1 MKYSM
6 VTGLLL
12 CLAFELT
19 AVDAAAKS
27 KKAAKA
33 AAAKKDDTA
42 AAKSGADKAPKPEEK
57 AADKPT
63 ETAPVATTDPDK
75 MSAQQI
81 ADAVQNFYE
90 KHPGFEAN
98 FTQVVKKKGLSQ
110 GITRQG
116 QVYLKKADAGKKQN
130 YKMRW
135 DYPTEEVFYFCDG
148 ETLWSYEKRERLA
161 TKIAV
166 KNSQLYSATSYLVG
180 QGNLGKDFGLE
191 LTKSSD
197 PLWLAI
203 KLTPKK
209 GTQTVKAL
217 ILLVDKKT
225 FEVRGSKL
233 IDPLGDET
241 NLLWKDIKYEIAD
254 DKVFEWSP
262 PPGVQVKTL

>member
-1 MKYSM
+1 MRYSA
-6 VTGLLL
+6 VTAFLLSSV
-12 CLAFELT
+12 LALA
-19 AVDAAAKS
+19 AVDGSAKG
-27 KKAAKA
+27 KKGTKTPV
-33 AAAKKDDTA
+33 AKKDDKA
-42 AAKSGADKAPKPEEK
+42 AAKENADKAIKPEEK
-57 AADKPT
+57 PADKPA
-63 ETAPVATTDPDK
+63 EATAGAPTDADK

-81 ADAVQNFYE
+81 ADAVQGFYE

-135 DYPTEEVFYFCDG
+135 DYPAEEVFYFCDG

-180 QGNLGKDFGLE
+180 QGNLGKDFTLE

-197 PLWLAI
+197 PLWLAL

-262 PPGVQVKTL
+262 PAGVQVKTL

>member
-1 MKYSM
+1 MRYAL
-6 VTGLLL
+6 VTALLL
-12 CLAFELT
+12 CLSWGLT
-19 AVDAAAKS
+19 AVDATAKS
-27 KKAAKA
+27 KKATKA
-33 AAAKKDDTA
+33 AAAKKDDKGTA
-42 AAKSGADKAPKPEEK
+42 KETVDKASKPE
-57 AADKPT
+57 DKPA
-63 ETAPVATTDPDK
+63 EKPAEATAGAPTDPDK

-81 ADAVQNFYE
+81 ADSVQEFYE
-90 KHPGFEAN
+90 KHPGFQAN

-116 QVYLKKADAGKKQN
+116 QVFLKKADAGKKQN

-135 DYPTEEVFYFCDG
+135 DYPAEEVFYFCDG

-166 KNSQLYSATSYLVG
+166 KNSQLYAATAYLVG
-180 QGNLGKDFGLE
+180 QGNLAKDFGLE

-197 PLWLAI
+197 PLWLGL

-233 IDPLGDET
+233 VDPLGDET

-262 PPGVQVKTL
+262 PAGVQVKTL